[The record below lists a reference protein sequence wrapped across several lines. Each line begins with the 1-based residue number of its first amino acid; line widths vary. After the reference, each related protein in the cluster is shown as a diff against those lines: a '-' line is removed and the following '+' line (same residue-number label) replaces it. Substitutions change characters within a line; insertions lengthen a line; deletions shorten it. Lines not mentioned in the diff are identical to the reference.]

1 MIQTDTL
8 TNRYITHF
16 RKCLKRRY
24 SISVI
29 LSDQGVV
36 FFHVSVSVSTR
47 FRFLTFCLLNYMYH
61 TLTQMLC
68 PIYIIIYCITFI
80 SVWDIQSVV
89 GYLSK
94 CSFSFLV
101 KLNVENIHFFFIIYI
116 IIYIMD
122 IVFFC
127 LLGTSLL
134 FVVNSSFILKKFCW
148 IFCIMLR
155 KIDTSKLKI
164 VTFLWIFFSMFSS
177 HLGK

>member
-1 MIQTDTL
+1 MANIEQKVDGTVWRSLLYSTVCLNVKGNVELITVIKTDTL

-68 PIYIIIYCITFI
+68 PIYIYIVLHLYNYILYICLEHTI
-80 SVWDIQSVV
+80 
-89 GYLSK
+89 
-94 CSFSFLV
+94 CSWLFC
-101 KLNVENIHFFFIIYI
+101 HF
-116 IIYIMD
+116 
-122 IVFFC
+122 
-127 LLGTSLL
+127 
-134 FVVNSSFILKKFCW
+134 W
-148 IFCIMLR
+148 
-155 KIDTSKLKI
+155 
-164 VTFLWIFFSMFSS
+164 
-177 HLGK
+177 